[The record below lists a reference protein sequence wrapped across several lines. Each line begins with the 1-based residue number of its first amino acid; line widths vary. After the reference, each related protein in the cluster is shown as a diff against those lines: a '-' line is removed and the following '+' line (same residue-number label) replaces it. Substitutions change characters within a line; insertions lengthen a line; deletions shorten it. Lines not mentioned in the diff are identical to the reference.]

1 MPHLM
6 EWARKHRKSIALA
19 MVVPLGAALTTGCG
33 RSDGAPAEVSGPGV
47 SVIKTPELVGML
59 QEKRGIPLVLNVWAT
74 WCPPCVAEM
83 PELARFHAAHRG
95 KVAFLS
101 VSVDDPAKAEDRV
114 KSFAEAKRL
123 PFHVFVLDET
133 DPDRLG
139 EALGLEWDGA
149 VPVTVLYDA
158 RGRIVKTWSGQT
170 TLEALDEA
178 ARSVTG

>member
-1 MPHLM
+1 M
-6 EWARKHRKSIALA
+6 LA
-19 MVVPLGAALTTGCG
+19 AAVVLAASVTPGCG
-33 RSDGAPAEVSGPGV
+33 RSDGAPAKGPRPGV
-47 SVIKTPELVGML
+47 SVIKTPDLTRTLKENQGAPVLV
-59 QEKRGIPLVLNVWAT
+59 NVWAT

-83 PELARFHAAHRG
+83 PELARFHEAHG
-95 KVAFLS
+95 EKVAFLS
-101 VSVDDPAKAEDRV
+101 VSVDDPAKAEERV

-123 PFHVFVLDET
+123 PFHVYVLDET

-170 TLEALDEA
+170 TFEALDEA